1 MLNALYRFKGVKVSQ
16 AKLAEEASH
25 IEIDILK
32 KPMGKQDQYAAAIGG
47 INLFIF
53 NDNDT
58 VSIKPIHLNSI
69 SMQRMFDSMISFWT
83 GVSRPSEMVLEE
95 QEKKNTTSQSN
106 INLLLS
112 MRSQTE
118 ELQTSGV
125 YDLLEGKRGTSTLR
139 NENNTKKVFCY
150 WYIDLFDREN
160 LNLLYEEYETS
171 DLIVTSDFVT
181 DFSKY
186 DCEPDYVVTENTKE
200 SKFYQNIFKMIRGGE
215 PLRSISDT
223 VSNVDFK
230 ISHTQIGEMKKIVEL

>member
-1 MLNALYRFKGVKVSQ
+1 MKTYRAYLKYYPKWKYYELSLKKQRQLIIQNGIELS
-16 AKLAEEASH
+16 ES
-25 IEIDILK
+25 EIDEKFTHELP
-32 KPMGKQDQYAAAIGG
+32 KPK
-47 INLFIF
+47 
-53 NDNDT
+53 
-58 VSIKPIHLNSI
+58 
-69 SMQRMFDSMISFWT
+69 
-83 GVSRPSEMVLEE
+83 
-95 QEKKNTTSQSN
+95 
-106 INLLLS
+106 
-112 MRSQTE
+112 TE

-200 SKFYQNIFKMIRGGE
+200 SKFYQNIFELIRSGKYKLKE
-215 PLRSISDT
+215 MENI
-223 VSNVDFK
+223 FK
-230 ISHTQIGEMKKIVEL
+230 IRTDNFRISHTQIGEMKKIVEL